1 MSVYKRKGATTYIY
15 DFYVKRRR
23 FTALDADASAS
34 EVLSPTPVTGTW
46 GGEAG
51 GWACTTNPSRRRGDS
66 LVLRHA
72 EFHRVAASPR
82 NIPHPIGQR

>member
-1 MSVYKRKGATTYIY
+1 MSRSPEYTQAYR
-15 DFYVKRRR
+15 D
-23 FTALDADASAS
+23 ALDADASAS